1 MSTFKPE
8 LHGKPDSLLIE
19 NWKGE
24 GVRITHIFQGSDT
37 PRFSGEVVVQGRSFG
52 DVVRSLNQF
61 FNVDLVARDK
71 ALLDEVWETLS
82 DICEY
87 DGDPKYSLDIIKTR
101 NLMKR
106 LKDFAEWK

>member
-1 MSTFKPE
+1 MSTFQPD
-8 LHGKPDSLLIE
+8 LHGKPDTLTI
-19 NWKGE
+19 NHWKGE
-24 GVRITHIFQGSDT
+24 GVQILHA
-37 PRFSGEVVVQGRSFG
+37 GEVVVQGRSFG
-52 DVVRSLNQF
+52 DVIRCLNQF

-82 DICEY
+82 DMCEY